1 VLLFAIA
8 MKNYKTKIGYVF
20 CSIFFLVN
28 LTLIAQTD
36 STDAALE
43 DYSMYGDETKVKR
56 FATQK
61 VLNLSATKLISIG
74 YEFHGAHTMDVAMG
88 NGSFDE
94 YYKVRSVSQ
103 PRIFANFPIISNDRI
118 ILNLGAQ
125 YWGSAYSVQTDKN
138 TTSLNIP
145 AKYLDEH
152 MLHSVGVIAS
162 MFKPLNERNYLILQ
176 ANLDFNSAFP
186 GNGVSPNGDAFTL
199 SGAAIYGWKPNERK
213 MWGIGVSRT
222 YRMGRPIIVPVLMW
236 NQTFNNKWGT
246 EIILPAKAFIRRN
259 FSAKSLLLAGY
270 ELEGNQYLLPG
281 ANTGQQGGD
290 IFLQRGEIKPRIQW
304 ERQVNNFIWL
314 SAQAGARINGRFNFT
329 NVYNGKE
336 ENEIFRTNLGT
347 PFYFNLSLNLI
358 SP

>member
-1 VLLFAIA
+1 
-8 MKNYKTKIGYVF
+8 
-20 CSIFFLVN
+20 
-28 LTLIAQTD
+28 
-36 STDAALE
+36 
-43 DYSMYGDETKVKR
+43 
-56 FATQK
+56 
-61 VLNLSATKLISIG
+61 
-74 YEFHGAHTMDVAMG
+74 
-88 NGSFDE
+88 
-94 YYKVRSVSQ
+94 
-103 PRIFANFPIISNDRI
+103 
-118 ILNLGAQ
+118 
-125 YWGSAYSVQTDKN
+125 
-138 TTSLNIP
+138 
-145 AKYLDEH
+145 
-152 MLHSVGVIAS
+152 
-162 MFKPLNERNYLILQ
+162 
-176 ANLDFNSAFP
+176 
-186 GNGVSPNGDAFTL
+186 
-199 SGAAIYGWKPNERK
+199 